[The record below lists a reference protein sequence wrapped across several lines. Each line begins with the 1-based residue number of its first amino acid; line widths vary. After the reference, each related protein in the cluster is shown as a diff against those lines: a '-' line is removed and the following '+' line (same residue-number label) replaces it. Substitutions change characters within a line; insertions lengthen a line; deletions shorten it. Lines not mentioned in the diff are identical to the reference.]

1 MVVLDPNLDEA
12 AIETQKSRAQA
23 LVTQRGGTVD
33 NVDTW
38 GRKRLAYP
46 IGRFRDGFYILS
58 RLQLPPTAAVEIERA
73 LKLTESV
80 IRHLLVRS
88 EGLSTPAA
96 AAPAGEQSAASI
108 PVGR

>member
-12 AIETQKSRAQA
+12 AIETLNTRVQT
-23 LVTQRGGTVD
+23 LVTQRGGTVES
-33 NVDTW
+33 VDTW

-46 IGRFRDGFYILS
+46 IGRLRDGFYILS

-73 LKLTESV
+73 LKLNESV

-88 EGLSTPAA
+88 EGLALAA
-96 AAPAGEQSAASI
+96 AAAAA
-108 PVGR
+108 RE